1 MGERGPAPLPRSIK
15 ERRATLKP
23 CRDNQN
29 EPEPRDFSQW
39 EAPEWLNPT
48 ARSKYQTLALELSS
62 IGVLKS
68 TDADVLALYCQTYA
82 EVLELTRLVEEHGRT
97 DSKGTRSSPYVVQ
110 LREATRQALL
120 LSRELGLTP
129 SARSRVV
136 VEQSQEKERDLL
148 C

>member
-1 MGERGPAPLPRSIK
+1 MK
-15 ERRATLKP
+15 ERRRTLKP

-29 EPEPRDFSQW
+29 EPEPRDFDQW
-39 EAPEWLNPT
+39 SAPEWLSPL
-48 ARSKYQTLALELSS
+48 ARDRYQALALELSS

-68 TDADVLALYCQTYA
+68 TDSDVLALYCQTYS

-110 LREATRQALL
+110 LREATKQLIL
-120 LSRELGLTP
+120 LSREFGLTP
-129 SARSRVV
+129 SARSRIS
-136 VEQSQEKERDLL
+136 VEHDEKERDLL